1 MNVFIPSSGLETHTP
16 TTVGIVDCGKVFFC
30 CKIQHPGRHMDT
42 IRGCRISFVSKTRP
56 PIYPT
61 RHSVG
66 LANAPKVVAYPYLP
80 SLQSGLPHT
89 YLMPCSTDTA

>member
-66 LANAPKVVAYPYLP
+66 LDTLAIATCVLEARHLTW
-80 SLQSGLPHT
+80 G
-89 YLMPCSTDTA
+89 CSVPPARPA